1 MMDGLSWGCVDQPTK
16 RRIVW
21 FFPLLFLLLSG
32 CGDEAP
38 PADDS
43 ARPVRAVRVGDVEPL
58 VSRSFPGRAQAA
70 REVNLAFRVSGPM
83 IAFPVDVGDE
93 VGAGH
98 LVARIDPRD
107 FETDVRNA
115 EGSLRRSR
123 ANLEQASAELQR
135 NLNIQRENAGAIAQS
150 TIDESQEEVAV
161 AEADIVAFQATL
173 KSAQDALEDT
183 RLLAPF
189 AGTVVATYAEN
200 FETVAAGSAVLR
212 LLDNTRIEFVINL
225 PEALIAVAAD
235 VTNIRVEF
243 DAYPGV
249 EVPAEISEIG
259 TEASETTRTYPITLV
274 MSQPEGVTILP
285 GMAGRASADPANE
298 GQTLAAD
305 LVVPATALATA
316 IDSGDKTVWV
326 IDPQS
331 NTVSRRTVT
340 VGDLA
345 STGYIIT
352 SGVERG
358 EIVVTAGV
366 SFLREGQSVV
376 PQLQQ

>member
-358 EIVVTAGV
+358 ELVVTAGV